1 VTATAVGA
9 LAIILLGWLARRLGV
24 LRRDDAPIL
33 VQVVL
38 YVTLPALVLRIMVTS
53 DLDPALVLV
62 PIVGFAV
69 HAVLVAA
76 ALVAAR
82 IGRLDRPT
90 TGAIVVASAVGNTGF
105 FGIPLIAA
113 SGPNLSVAAAVMF
126 DTFCTG
132 ILTWTSTVWI
142 SGRFGEPAAGAAPVG
157 PVWRRLLLPPTWAM
171 GLGLVLNLAG
181 ARELPE
187 VVDRPLQILG
197 GAVLP
202 LVLVYAGVVIEWD
215 GIRRVWREVAVA
227 LVVRLAIGPLVA
239 FAVAVAIGLEGDV
252 LRTVVLMSAMP
263 TAMMSLVIGG
273 WFKLRTDVIAG
284 AVVASTLLATLV
296 LPLIRAVL

>member
-1 VTATAVGA
+1 MTATAVGA
-9 LAIILLGWLARRLGV
+9 LAIILLGWLARRVGLLQPKDG
-24 LRRDDAPIL
+24 PIL

-38 YVTLPALVLRIMVTS
+38 YLALPALVLRIMVTS
-53 DLDPALVLV
+53 ELDGALLLV
-62 PIVGFAV
+62 PLVGFAV
-69 HAVLVAA
+69 HAAVLAA
-76 ALVAAR
+76 AFAVAR
-82 IGRLDRPT
+82 LGRMSRST
-90 TGAIVVASAVGNTGF
+90 TGALAVAAAVGNTGF

-142 SGRFGEPAAGAAPVG
+142 SGRFGDPAGATAPSG
-157 PVWRRLLLPPTWAM
+157 PTWRKLLLPPTWAL
-171 GLGLVLNLAG
+171 GLGLVLNLSG
-181 ARELPE
+181 VRELPDPI
-187 VVDRPLQILG
+187 DRPLAILG

-202 LVLVYAGVVIEWD
+202 LVLIYAGLVIEWD
-215 GIRRVWREVAVA
+215 GIRRAWREVGVAV
-227 LVVRLAIGPLVA
+227 LLRLGLSPVIAYG
-239 FAVAVAIGLEGDV
+239 VAVAIGLDGDV

-284 AVVASTLLATLV
+284 AVVATTLLATLA
-296 LPLIRAVL
+296 LPVIRAIL

>member
-1 VTATAVGA
+1 MTATAVGA
-9 LAIILLGWLARRLGV
+9 LAIILLGWLARRVGI
-24 LRRDDAPIL
+24 LRVTDAPIL
-33 VQVVL
+33 IQVVL

-53 DLDPALVLV
+53 DLDPSLVLV
-62 PIVGFAV
+62 PIVGYAV
-69 HAVLVAA
+69 HAVLVTA
-76 ALVAAR
+76 ALTAAR
-82 IGRLDRPT
+82 LGRLDRPT
-90 TGAIVVASAVGNTGF
+90 TGALVVASAVGNTGF

-113 SGPNLSVAAAVMF
+113 SGPNLSVASAVMF

-142 SGRFGEPAAGAAPVG
+142 GGRFGVPGGETAPTG
-157 PVWRRLLLPPTWAM
+157 PIWRNLLLPPTWAM
-171 GLGLVLNLAG
+171 LIGLALNLAG
-181 ARELPE
+181 VRDLPD

-202 LVLVYAGVVIEWD
+202 LVLVYAGVVIEWG
-215 GIRRVWREVAVA
+215 GIRLAWREVGVA
-227 LVVRLAIGPLVA
+227 GALRLVVGPCVA
-239 FAVAVAIGLEGDV
+239 FGVATAMGLDGDV

-284 AVVASTLLATLV
+284 AVVATTLLATLA
-296 LPLIRAVL
+296 LPLIRAIL